1 MKVLSIVLS
10 VIAALLI
17 ALIAV
22 FFIGAA
28 LDADVSVATLPATQ
42 DALGFAAAVES
53 VQLESAP
60 AIYETLESVAAADY
74 AVTDITV
81 TFHNKGFFAAEWLTF
96 EFIPAT
102 GDVALCTQSAD
113 RLDLPARGATDVLAA
128 FKRGRFRRGARAQCG
143 ILRAGHAAHDDR
155 AAGAFIAR
163 AAGRQNGQDARA
175 PAGNTKNRS

>member
-28 LDADVSVATLPATQ
+28 LDADVSVATLPAAQ

-113 RLDLPARGATDVLAA
+113 RLDLPARSE
-128 FKRGRFRRGARAQCG
+128 AQLTFSLLSKESASG
-143 ILRAGHAAHDDR
+143 
-155 AAGAFIAR
+155 
-163 AAGRQNGQDARA
+163 AGRALNVEYYVLGMRRTMTV
-175 PAGNTKNRS
+175 PLELS

>member
-1 MKVLSIVLS
+1 MKALSIVLS

-28 LDADVSVATLPATQ
+28 LDADVSVATLPAAQ

-102 GDVALCTQSAD
+102 GDMALCTQSAD
-113 RLDLPARGATDVLAA
+113 RLDLPARSEAQLTFSLLSKEGASD
-128 FKRGRFRRGARAQCG
+128 
-143 ILRAGHAAHDDR
+143 
-155 AAGAFIAR
+155 
-163 AAGRQNGQDARA
+163 AGRALNVEYYVLGMRRTMTV
-175 PAGNTKNRS
+175 PLELP

>member
-28 LDADVSVATLPATQ
+28 LDADVSVATLPAAQ

-113 RLDLPARGATDVLAA
+113 RLDLPARSEAQLTFSLLSKEGASGAERALNVEYYVL
-128 FKRGRFRRGARAQCG
+128 GMRRTMTVPLEG
-143 ILRAGHAAHDDR
+143 
-155 AAGAFIAR
+155 
-163 AAGRQNGQDARA
+163 
-175 PAGNTKNRS
+175 

>member
-28 LDADVSVATLPATQ
+28 LDADVSVATLPAAQ

-113 RLDLPARGATDVLAA
+113 RLDLPARSEAQLTFSLLSKEGAS
-128 FKRGRFRRGARAQCG
+128 GAR
-143 ILRAGHAAHDDR
+143 RALNVEYYVLGMR
-155 AAGAFIAR
+155 RTMTVPLEG
-163 AAGRQNGQDARA
+163 
-175 PAGNTKNRS
+175 

>member
-28 LDADVSVATLPATQ
+28 LDADVSVATLPAAQ

-113 RLDLPARGATDVLAA
+113 RLDLPARSEAQLTFSLLSKEGAS
-128 FKRGRFRRGARAQCG
+128 G
-143 ILRAGHAAHDDR
+143 
-155 AAGAFIAR
+155 
-163 AAGRQNGQDARA
+163 AGRSLNVEYYVLGMRRTMTV
-175 PAGNTKNRS
+175 PLEG

>member
-53 VQLESAP
+53 V
-60 AIYETLESVAAADY
+60 AAADY
-74 AVTDITV
+74 EVTDITV
-81 TFHNKGFFAAEWLTF
+81 TFHNKGLFAAEWLTF

-113 RLDLPARGATDVLAA
+113 RLDLPARSE
-128 FKRGRFRRGARAQCG
+128 AQ
-143 ILRAGHAAHDDR
+143 LTFSLLSKESASD
-155 AAGAFIAR
+155 
-163 AAGRQNGQDARA
+163 AGRALNVEYYVLGMRRTMTV
-175 PAGNTKNRS
+175 PLELS

>member
-113 RLDLPARGATDVLAA
+113 RLDLPARSE
-128 FKRGRFRRGARAQCG
+128 AQ
-143 ILRAGHAAHDDR
+143 LTFSLLSKESASD
-155 AAGAFIAR
+155 
-163 AAGRQNGQDARA
+163 AGRALNVEYYVLGMRRTMTV
-175 PAGNTKNRS
+175 PRGL

>member
-113 RLDLPARGATDVLAA
+113 RLDLPARSEAQLTFSLLSKEGAS
-128 FKRGRFRRGARAQCG
+128 GAR
-143 ILRAGHAAHDDR
+143 RALNVEYYVLGMR
-155 AAGAFIAR
+155 RTMTVPLEG
-163 AAGRQNGQDARA
+163 
-175 PAGNTKNRS
+175 

>member
-17 ALIAV
+17 ALIAA

-28 LDADVSVATLPATQ
+28 LDADVSVATLPAAQ

-74 AVTDITV
+74 ALTDITV

-113 RLDLPARGATDVLAA
+113 RLDLPARSEAQLTFSLLSKEGAS
-128 FKRGRFRRGARAQCG
+128 G
-143 ILRAGHAAHDDR
+143 
-155 AAGAFIAR
+155 
-163 AAGRQNGQDARA
+163 AGRALNVEYYVLGMRCTMTV
-175 PAGNTKNRS
+175 PLELS

>member
-28 LDADVSVATLPATQ
+28 LDADVSVATLPAAQ

-60 AIYETLESVAAADY
+60 AIYETLESVEAADY

-81 TFHNKGFFAAEWLTF
+81 TFHNKGLFAAEWLTF
-96 EFIPAT
+96 EFVPAA

-113 RLDLPARGATDVLAA
+113 RLDLSARSEAQLTFSLLSKEGAS
-128 FKRGRFRRGARAQCG
+128 G
-143 ILRAGHAAHDDR
+143 
-155 AAGAFIAR
+155 
-163 AAGRQNGQDARA
+163 AGRALNVEYL
-175 PAGNTKNRS
+175 SLIHI

>member
-28 LDADVSVATLPATQ
+28 LDADVSVATLPAAQ

-74 AVTDITV
+74 GRRGPV
-81 TFHNKGFFAAEWLTF
+81 HAERRPVGSSRPF
-96 EFIPAT
+96 
-102 GDVALCTQSAD
+102 
-113 RLDLPARGATDVLAA
+113 RGAIDVLAA

-163 AAGRQNGQDARA
+163 AAGRQNRQGARV
-175 PAGNTKNRS
+175 PVGNTKNRS

>member
-1 MKVLSIVLS
+1 M
-10 VIAALLI
+10 LI

-102 GDVALCTQSAD
+102 GDVALCTQSATGWIF
-113 RLDLPARGATDVLAA
+113 PPVP
-128 FKRGRFRRGARAQCG
+128 RR
-143 ILRAGHAAHDDR
+143 
-155 AAGAFIAR
+155 
-163 AAGRQNGQDARA
+163 N
-175 PAGNTKNRS
+175 